1 MQLPL
6 LVYLHDLNYLVI
18 KENSYVH
25 LDRIDTMFIM
35 ILANFKATKFLIS
48 FYIQQLTDAHLQ
60 FEAEKAAWGK
70 VHNKPILNIM
80 TNTDDAG
87 KLEVCVL

>member
-1 MQLPL
+1 MLGTKLNSHIHLLCSHNEKGEDFHPLLARYICSRKQVEVMQLPL

-35 ILANFKATKFLIS
+35 ILANFKATKFMIS
-48 FYIQQLTDAHLQ
+48 FYI
-60 FEAEKAAWGK
+60 
-70 VHNKPILNIM
+70 
-80 TNTDDAG
+80 
-87 KLEVCVL
+87 